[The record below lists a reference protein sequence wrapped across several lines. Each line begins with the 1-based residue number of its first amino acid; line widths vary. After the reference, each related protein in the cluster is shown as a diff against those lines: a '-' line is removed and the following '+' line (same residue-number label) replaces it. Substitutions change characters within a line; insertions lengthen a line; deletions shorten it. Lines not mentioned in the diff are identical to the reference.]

1 MSDEQQPSTSPSSR
15 KKWLERL
22 SHLFQGEPKDRHELV
37 SVIQDAEEREV
48 IDEETKEM
56 IEGVL
61 EIAELRVRDI
71 MIPRSQMVTIRRN
84 QPVESFLPIIIES
97 AHSRFPIINEDKDH
111 VEGILLAKDLLRFA
125 LGETDEPF
133 SFDQVLRP
141 AVVVPESKRVDRL
154 LKEFQQQ
161 RYHMA
166 IVVDEFGGVSGLV
179 TIEDI
184 LELIVGE
191 IEDEYDAGEEEQEQI
206 RRISK
211 NAYAVH
217 ALTPIEEFNDYFDT
231 HFSDEEVDTVG
242 GLIMHAFGHLPK
254 KGESVSLD
262 GFDFK
267 VIHADRRRLLQLHVR
282 IPPTHEA
289 EEDESVLPE

>member
-1 MSDEQQPSTSPSSR
+1 MSDEQSQPTTPQR
-15 KKWLERL
+15 KKWLDRL

-37 SVIQDAEEREV
+37 GMIQDAEERDV

-84 QPVESFLPIIIES
+84 QPVATFLPIIIDS
-97 AHSRFPIINEDKDH
+97 AHSRFPVINEDKDH
-111 VEGILLAKDLLRFA
+111 VEGILLAKDLLQFA
-125 LGETDEPF
+125 FGLTDEPF
-133 SFDQVLRP
+133 TFDKVLRQ

-191 IEDEYDAGEEEQEQI
+191 IEDEYDAGDEEQEQI

-211 NAYAVH
+211 SVFAVH
-217 ALTPIEEFNDYFDT
+217 GLTPIEEFNEFFDSN
-231 HFSDEEVDTVG
+231 FSDEEVDTVG
-242 GLIMHAFGHLPK
+242 GLVMHAFGHLPK
-254 KGESVSLD
+254 KGESVTLADFS
-262 GFDFK
+262 FK
-267 VIHADRRRLLQLHVR
+267 VVHADRRRLLQLQVK
-282 IPPTHEA
+282 IPQTHEA
-289 EEDESVLPE
+289 EGDSQEQP

>member
-1 MSDEQQPSTSPSSR
+1 MSDEPSQSPSQTPR
-15 KKWLERL
+15 KNWLDRL

-37 SVIQDAEEREV
+37 GMIQDAEERDV

-84 QPVESFLPIIIES
+84 QAVETFLPIIIES
-97 AHSRFPIINEDKDH
+97 AHSRFPVINEDKDH
-111 VEGILLAKDLLRFA
+111 VEGILLAKDLLQFA
-125 LGETDEPF
+125 VGLTDEPF
-133 SFDQVLRP
+133 SFDKVLRP

-191 IEDEYDAGEEEQEQI
+191 IEDEYDAGEDEQEQI
-206 RRISK
+206 RRVSK
-211 NAYAVH
+211 SVFAVH
-217 ALTPIEEFNDYFDT
+217 GLTPIEEFNDYFDT
-231 HFSDEEVDTVG
+231 SFSDDEVDTVG
-242 GLIMHAFGHLPK
+242 GLVMHAFGHLPK
-254 KGESVSLD
+254 KGEAVTLA
-262 GFDFK
+262 GFTFK
-267 VIHADRRRLLQLHVR
+267 VVHADRRRLLQLQVK
-282 IPPTHEA
+282 IPQTHEA
-289 EEDESVLPE
+289 DGESLDD

>member
-1 MSDEQQPSTSPSSR
+1 MSDEQSQSPSNPQR
-15 KKWLERL
+15 KKWLDRL

-37 SVIQDAEEREV
+37 GVIQDAEERDV

-61 EIAELRVRDI
+61 GIAELRVRDI

-84 QPVESFLPIIIES
+84 QAVETFLPIIIES
-97 AHSRFPIINEDKDH
+97 AHSRFPVINEDKDH
-111 VEGILLAKDLLRFA
+111 VEGILLAKDLLQFA
-125 LGETDEPF
+125 VGLTNEPF
-133 SFDQVLRP
+133 SFDKVLRP

-191 IEDEYDAGEEEQEQI
+191 IEDEYDAGDEEQEQI
-206 RRISK
+206 RRVSK
-211 NAYAVH
+211 SVFAVH
-217 ALTPIEEFNDYFDT
+217 GLTPIEEFNEYFDAE
-231 HFSDEEVDTVG
+231 FSDDEVDTVG
-242 GLIMHAFGHLPK
+242 GLVMHAFGHLPK
-254 KGESVSLD
+254 KGEAVTLG
-262 GFDFK
+262 GFTFK
-267 VIHADRRRLLQLHVR
+267 VVHADRRRLLQLQVK
-282 IPPTHEA
+282 IPQTHEA
-289 EEDESVLPE
+289 DGDASDD

>member
-1 MSDEQQPSTSPSSR
+1 MSDEPSQSPNQTPR
-15 KKWLERL
+15 KNWLDRL

-37 SVIQDAEEREV
+37 GMIQDAEERDV

-84 QPVESFLPIIIES
+84 QAVETFLPIIIES
-97 AHSRFPIINEDKDH
+97 AHSRFPVINEDKDH
-111 VEGILLAKDLLRFA
+111 VEGILLAKDLLQFA
-125 LGETDEPF
+125 VGLTDEPF
-133 SFDQVLRP
+133 SFDKVLRP

-191 IEDEYDAGEEEQEQI
+191 IEDEYDAGEDEQEQI
-206 RRISK
+206 RRVSK
-211 NAYAVH
+211 SVFAVH
-217 ALTPIEEFNDYFDT
+217 GLTPIEEFNDYFDT
-231 HFSDEEVDTVG
+231 SFSDDEVDTVG
-242 GLIMHAFGHLPK
+242 GLVMHAFGHLPK
-254 KGESVSLD
+254 KGEAVTLA
-262 GFDFK
+262 GFTFK
-267 VIHADRRRLLQLHVR
+267 VVHADRRRLLQLQVK
-282 IPPTHEA
+282 IPQTHEA
-289 EEDESVLPE
+289 DGESLDD

>member
-1 MSDEQQPSTSPSSR
+1 MSDEQSQSPSNPPR
-15 KKWLERL
+15 KKWLDRL

-37 SVIQDAEEREV
+37 GVIQDAEERDV

-84 QPVESFLPIIIES
+84 QPVETFLPIIIES
-97 AHSRFPIINEDKDH
+97 AHSRFPVINEDKDH
-111 VEGILLAKDLLRFA
+111 VEGILLAKDLLQFA
-125 LGETDEPF
+125 VGLTNEPF
-133 SFDQVLRP
+133 SFDRVLRP

-191 IEDEYDAGEEEQEQI
+191 IEDEYDAGEDEQEQI
-206 RRISK
+206 RRVSK
-211 NAYAVH
+211 SVFAVH
-217 ALTPIEEFNDYFDT
+217 GLTPIEEFNEYFDAE
-231 HFSDEEVDTVG
+231 FSDDEVDTVG
-242 GLIMHAFGHLPK
+242 GLVMHAFGHLPK
-254 KGESVSLD
+254 KGEAVTLS
-262 GFDFK
+262 GFTFK
-267 VIHADRRRLLQLHVR
+267 VVHADRRRLLQLQVK
-282 IPPTHEA
+282 IPQTHEA
-289 EEDESVLPE
+289 DGDASDD

>member
-1 MSDEQQPSTSPSSR
+1 MSDEQSQSPSNPQR
-15 KKWLERL
+15 KNWLDRL

-37 SVIQDAEEREV
+37 GMIQDAEERDV

-84 QPVESFLPIIIES
+84 QPVETFLPIIIES
-97 AHSRFPIINEDKDH
+97 AHSRFPVINEDKDH
-111 VEGILLAKDLLRFA
+111 VEGILLAKDLLQFA
-125 LGETDEPF
+125 VGLTDEPF
-133 SFDQVLRP
+133 SFDKVLRP
-141 AVVVPESKRVDRL
+141 AVVVLESKRVDRL

-191 IEDEYDAGEEEQEQI
+191 IEDEYDAGDDEQEQI
-206 RRISK
+206 RRVSK
-211 NAYAVH
+211 SVFAVH
-217 ALTPIEEFNDYFDT
+217 GLTPIEEFNDYFDAD
-231 HFSDEEVDTVG
+231 FSDEEVDTVG
-242 GLIMHAFGHLPK
+242 GLVMHAFGHLPK
-254 KGESVSLD
+254 KGEAVTLG
-262 GFDFK
+262 GFTFK
-267 VIHADRRRLLQLHVR
+267 VVHADRRRLLQLQVK
-282 IPPTHEA
+282 IPQTHEA
-289 EEDESVLPE
+289 DGDASDD

>member
-1 MSDEQQPSTSPSSR
+1 MSDEQSQSPSNPPR
-15 KKWLERL
+15 KKWLDRL

-37 SVIQDAEEREV
+37 GVIQDAEERDV

-84 QPVESFLPIIIES
+84 QPVETFLPIIIES
-97 AHSRFPIINEDKDH
+97 AHSRFPVINEDKDH
-111 VEGILLAKDLLRFA
+111 VEGILLAKDLLQFA
-125 LGETDEPF
+125 VGLTNEPF
-133 SFDQVLRP
+133 SFDKVLRP

-191 IEDEYDAGEEEQEQI
+191 IEDEYDAGDDEQEQI
-206 RRISK
+206 RRVSK
-211 NAYAVH
+211 SVFAVH
-217 ALTPIEEFNDYFDT
+217 GLTPIEEFNDYFDAE
-231 HFSDEEVDTVG
+231 FSDEEVDTVG
-242 GLIMHAFGHLPK
+242 GLVMHAFSHLPK
-254 KGESVSLD
+254 KGEAVTLS
-262 GFDFK
+262 GFTFK
-267 VIHADRRRLLQLHVR
+267 VVHADRRRLLQLQVK
-282 IPPTHEA
+282 IPQTHEA
-289 EEDESVLPE
+289 DGDASDD

>member
-1 MSDEQQPSTSPSSR
+1 MSDEQSQSPSSTTR
-15 KKWLERL
+15 KNWLDRL

-37 SVIQDAEEREV
+37 GMIQDAEERDV

-61 EIAELRVRDI
+61 GIAELRVRDI

-84 QPVESFLPIIIES
+84 QAVETFLPIIIES
-97 AHSRFPIINEDKDH
+97 AHSRFPVINEDKDH
-111 VEGILLAKDLLRFA
+111 VEGILLAKDLLQFA
-125 LGETDEPF
+125 VGLTDEPF
-133 SFDQVLRP
+133 SFDKVLRP

-191 IEDEYDAGEEEQEQI
+191 IEDEYDAGEDEQEQI
-206 RRISK
+206 RRVSK
-211 NAYAVH
+211 SVFAVH
-217 ALTPIEEFNDYFDT
+217 GLTPIEEFNDYFDT
-231 HFSDEEVDTVG
+231 SFSDDEVDTVG
-242 GLIMHAFGHLPK
+242 GLVMHAFGHLPK
-254 KGESVSLD
+254 KGEAVTLA
-262 GFDFK
+262 GFTFK
-267 VIHADRRRLLQLHVR
+267 VVHADRRRLLQLQVK
-282 IPPTHEA
+282 IPQTHEA
-289 EEDESVLPE
+289 DGENLDD

>member
-1 MSDEQQPSTSPSSR
+1 MSDEPSQSPNQTPR
-15 KKWLERL
+15 KNWLDRL

-37 SVIQDAEEREV
+37 GMIQDAEERDV

-84 QPVESFLPIIIES
+84 QAVETFLPIIIES
-97 AHSRFPIINEDKDH
+97 AHSRFPVINEDKDH
-111 VEGILLAKDLLRFA
+111 VEGILLAKDLLQFA
-125 LGETDEPF
+125 VGLTDEPF
-133 SFDQVLRP
+133 SFDKVLRP

-191 IEDEYDAGEEEQEQI
+191 IEDEYDAGEDEQEQI
-206 RRISK
+206 RRVSK
-211 NAYAVH
+211 SVFAVH
-217 ALTPIEEFNDYFDT
+217 GLTPIEEFNDYFDT
-231 HFSDEEVDTVG
+231 SFSDDEVDTVG
-242 GLIMHAFGHLPK
+242 GLVMHAFGHLPK
-254 KGESVSLD
+254 KGEAVTLA
-262 GFDFK
+262 GFTFK
-267 VIHADRRRLLQLHVR
+267 VVHADRRRLLQLQVK
-282 IPPTHEA
+282 IPQTHEA
-289 EEDESVLPE
+289 DGENLDD

>member
-1 MSDEQQPSTSPSSR
+1 MSDEPSQSPSPTPR
-15 KKWLERL
+15 KNWLDRL

-37 SVIQDAEEREV
+37 GMIQDAEERDV

-84 QPVESFLPIIIES
+84 QAVETFLPIIIES
-97 AHSRFPIINEDKDH
+97 AHSRFPVINEDKDH
-111 VEGILLAKDLLRFA
+111 VEGILLAKDLLQFA
-125 LGETDEPF
+125 VGLTDEPF
-133 SFDQVLRP
+133 SFDKVLRP

-191 IEDEYDAGEEEQEQI
+191 IEDEYDAGDDEQEQI
-206 RRISK
+206 RRVSK
-211 NAYAVH
+211 SVFAVH
-217 ALTPIEEFNDYFDT
+217 GLTPIEEFNDYFDT
-231 HFSDEEVDTVG
+231 SFSDEEVDTIG
-242 GLIMHAFGHLPK
+242 GLVMHAFGHLPK
-254 KGESVSLD
+254 KGEAVTLA
-262 GFDFK
+262 GFTFK
-267 VIHADRRRLLQLHVR
+267 VVHADRRRLLQLQVK
-282 IPPTHEA
+282 IPQTHEA
-289 EEDESVLPE
+289 DGESLDD